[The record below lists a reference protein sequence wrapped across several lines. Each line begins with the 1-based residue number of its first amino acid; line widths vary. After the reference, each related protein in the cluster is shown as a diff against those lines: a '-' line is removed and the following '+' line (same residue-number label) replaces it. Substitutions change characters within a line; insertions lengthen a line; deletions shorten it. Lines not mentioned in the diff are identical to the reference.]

1 MKITMTI
8 IFLLILFILY
18 IVICGNNRKITY
30 KYIEELIK
38 NKITITIYNIHIFL
52 DFINQNIR
60 NKDILL
66 NFAKKYNHDDIINI
80 IHQS

>member
-1 MKITMTI
+1 MKIYYKKYMKYKSKYK
-8 IFLLILFILY
+8 Y
-18 IVICGNNRKITY
+18 I
-30 KYIEELIK
+30 KYIEEIIK

-80 IHQS
+80 TNRL